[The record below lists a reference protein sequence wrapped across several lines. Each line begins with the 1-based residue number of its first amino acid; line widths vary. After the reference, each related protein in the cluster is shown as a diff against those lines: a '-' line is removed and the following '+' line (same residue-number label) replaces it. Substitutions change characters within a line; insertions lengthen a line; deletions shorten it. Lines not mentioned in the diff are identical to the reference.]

1 MPQSPSLQTL
11 SLANDLRARAKKA
24 LAHAETFHDA
34 DVRQK
39 LRKIAGTCMKL
50 ALQLEHRA
58 YGKEHSAYGKF
69 DA

>member
-11 SLANDLRARAKKA
+11 SFANDLRAQAREA
-24 LAHAETFHDA
+24 LARAETFHDA
-34 DVRQK
+34 YVRQK
-39 LRKIAGTCMKL
+39 LREIAGTCMKL

-58 YGKEHSAYGKF
+58 YRKF